1 MYKTKEKTL
10 RRKLDEIY
18 SIYIRRSAADSRGRI
33 TCYCGAVV
41 PWQDSDCSHYI
52 YRSILS
58 LRYDERNTHPSCR
71 RCNRFMGGNLR
82 EYALF
87 LEDRYGKGIL
97 QELEKEKQR
106 IVRNFPYQQLID
118 EYNQKIKNIS

>member
-1 MYKTKEKTL
+1 MSKAKEKTP
-10 RRKLDEIY
+10 REKLDEIY
-18 SIYIRRSAADSRGRI
+18 SIYIRRAAADSRGRI
-33 TCYCGAVV
+33 TCYCGKMVR
-41 PWQDSDCSHYI
+41 WQNSDCSHYI

-71 RCNRFMGGNLR
+71 SCNRFMDGNLR

-87 LEDRYGKGIL
+87 LENRYGKGIL
-97 QELEKEKQR
+97 QKLEKEKQR

-118 EYNQKIKNIS
+118 EYSQKIKNIP